1 VEACARLVDVA
12 ILTYAVDAGRLAR
25 LLPPGVVPDGA
36 GDGARAWAS
45 AVAFRARGL
54 RVRGVPALR
63 ANCGHVDYR
72 AHVRVGTEHGVW
84 FLGAAMDHW
93 LARGVRAAWRMPW
106 HRASVQVDGLRPPGA
121 YEVAVRNGHGD
132 LDFTARAAVDAGR
145 PVAGFSDVARF
156 VDRIVNPTAGYYV
169 GRRGRVRRY
178 TVAHE
183 RVQPVALAVDSA
195 RVGLFELLGLVA
207 PGAAPDAAHL
217 LPDFDIEIHLPPKLL
232 QRP

>member
-1 VEACARLVDVA
+1 MEASARLVDVA

-36 GDGARAWAS
+36 DDGHRAWAS

-63 ANCGHVDYR
+63 ADCGHVDYR
-72 AHVRVGTEHGVW
+72 AYVRVGSEHGVW

-93 LARGVRAAWRMPW
+93 LARTVRIAWRMPW
-106 HRASVQVDGLRPPGA
+106 HRASVQVDGSRPPGA
-121 YEVAVRNGHGD
+121 YEAAVRNGHGD
-132 LDFTARAAVDAGR
+132 LDLTARAAVDAGR
-145 PVAGFSDVARF
+145 PVDGFTDVAGF
-156 VDRIVNPTAGYYV
+156 VDRIVNPTAGYFV

-183 RVQPVALAVDSA
+183 RVQPVPMAVESA
-195 RVGLFELLGLVA
+195 RVGLFEALGLVA
-207 PGAAPDAAHL
+207 PAARPDAAHL
-217 LPDFDIEIHLPPKLL
+217 LPDFDIAIHLPPKLL
-232 QRP
+232 RRP